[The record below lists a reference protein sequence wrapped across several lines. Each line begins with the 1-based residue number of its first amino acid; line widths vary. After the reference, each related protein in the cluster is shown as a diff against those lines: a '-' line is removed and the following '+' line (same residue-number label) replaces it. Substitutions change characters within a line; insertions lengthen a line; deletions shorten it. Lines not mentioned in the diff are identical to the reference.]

1 MSRKT
6 IFLLII
12 FISYLSEGRNR
23 IDYFF
28 LDIKDTQSR
37 EMHIP
42 SVYQWISKYV
52 GKNMRIVI
60 TRLNTNYQLLFKID
74 SANYRQS
81 D

>member
-6 IFLLII
+6 TILLII

-42 SVYQWISKYV
+42 SVYQWYQNTLE
-52 GKNMRIVI
+52 KNMRIIV
-60 TRLNTNYQLLFKID
+60 TRLSTKYQLNNL
-74 SANYRQS
+74 
-81 D
+81 